1 MPSPLDYPESSTPSK
16 TPEPDARPAPRKMDE
31 TRPLAIEYRQPDSYK
46 GEAGDEEQVQT
57 LDVGGGNVVK
67 LDKLGPMIIN
77 SDGVSDTDLVGPEVR
92 MSRGIR

>member
-16 TPEPDARPAPRKMDE
+16 TPEPDDRPAPRSADE
-31 TRPLAIEYRQPDSYK
+31 TRPLAIEYQQPDGSK
-46 GEAGDEEQVQT
+46 GEVGDEEEVQT

-77 SDGVSDTDLVGPEVR
+77 SDGVSAAPLAGPEFR